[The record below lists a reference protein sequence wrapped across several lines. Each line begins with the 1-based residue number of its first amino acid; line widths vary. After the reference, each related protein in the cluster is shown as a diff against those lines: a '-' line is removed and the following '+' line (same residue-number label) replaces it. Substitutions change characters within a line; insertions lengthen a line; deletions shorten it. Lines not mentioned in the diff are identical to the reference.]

1 MRDFLSYDP
10 RHEKVEAP
18 DPVARAR
25 ELSRQDLPKR
35 FYAEVSV
42 APGDASHRVLLDGR
56 PVRTPAKRYLE
67 LPRADLAEAVAAEW
81 RAQDGH
87 VDPRRMPYTRL
98 ANSVVDGVAERMSAV
113 ADDILAFAGSDLV
126 CYRASD
132 PARLADRQ
140 TEAWDPLLDWI
151 EETFGARFL
160 VGEGVMPVAQD
171 AESVAAL
178 APTIRGLDPWRLAGL
193 HSITTLTGS
202 VVVALAVLQ
211 GRLDA
216 EAAWAAATIDECWN
230 MELWGEDEEAVAR
243 LAQRRREFD
252 VALDFVRDGR

>member
-10 RHEKVEAP
+10 RQEKVEAP

-35 FYAEVSV
+35 FYAEVTV
-42 APGDASHRVLLDGR
+42 AAGEGGHRVLLDGR
-56 PVRTPAKRYLE
+56 PVRTPAKRFLE

-98 ANSVVDGVAERMSAV
+98 ANSVVDGVAERMEAV
-113 ADDILAFAGSDLV
+113 AEDILAYAGSDLV
-126 CYRASD
+126 CYRAAD
-132 PARLADRQ
+132 PVRLADRQ
-140 TEAWDPLLDWI
+140 AACWDPLLDWI
-151 EETFGARFL
+151 DETYGARFL

-171 AESVAAL
+171 PDAIAAL
-178 APTIRGLDPWRLAGL
+178 APRIGALDAWRLAGL

-202 VVVALAVLQ
+202 VVVALALLD
-211 GRLDA
+211 GRLDP
-216 EAAWAAATIDECWN
+216 EAAWTAATIDERWN

-243 LAQRRREFD
+243 LAQRRREYD
-252 VALDFVRDGR
+252 VAFDFVRGAR

>member
-42 APGDASHRVLLDGR
+42 APGDAGHRVLLDGR

-67 LPRADLAEAVAAEW
+67 LPRTDLAEAIAAEW
-81 RAQDGH
+81 RAQVGH

-98 ANSVVDGVAERMSAV
+98 ANSVVDGVADRMSAV
-113 ADDILAFAGSDLV
+113 ADDILAYAGSDLV

-140 TEAWDPLLDWI
+140 TETWDPLLDWI

-160 VGEGVMPVAQD
+160 VGEGVMPVTQD
-171 AESVAAL
+171 AEAIAAL
-178 APTIRGLDPWRLAGL
+178 APSVRALDAWRLAGL

-202 VVVALAVLQ
+202 VVVALALLE

-216 EAAWAAATIDECWN
+216 ESGWAAATIDERWN
-230 MELWGEDEEAVAR
+230 MELWGSDEEAVAR
-243 LAQRRREFD
+243 LEQRRREFD
-252 VALDFVRDGR
+252 VALDFVCGGR